1 MTLKNCILLLGLFF
15 MLAAIIYVFNRGF
28 DYSDEGFQLLSYRE
42 NYTAP
47 FEPIKAHVI
56 LKTIPFVPHLID
68 IRDSRIIRIVLLV
81 LGTIF
86 FSLTS
91 FLFLKD
97 QYNIDKKEFLNYFLL
112 CLVSCLCSYGF
123 LAPSLNYNVINL
135 FFLLLT
141 AGSFILGLRFYHAGF
156 LNASYIFS
164 GLSGFLLAFVFFTKF
179 STGILF
185 LPISFFTLI
194 SFGKKIK
201 FCLLSFFLIVL
212 SFIAGLLLLGAFNP
226 DLAFFLKHFQ
236 EIVISFASTTG
247 EDDNVNYISRSIVFF
262 DFVFKVFILVILGSF
277 LAKGVMF
284 LNDFFNRKKKFC
296 SFYLHHALYISLV
309 ILIMVCLY
317 ISFYFNVL
325 SSIFLLIILFSYF
338 FTWKYGWGFWK
349 LSLHKRYAPVIVLFL
364 GLAMAFSIGT
374 NVGFLTHLI
383 QCIIFFIP
391 IVFYLSRLRDPF
403 GVQFVQIFV
412 LFAVVLV
419 YCNLIYKPYRTYPA
433 YQATASLASQRF
445 HYGNIYSD
453 EVILSSEDIQFLREI
468 SDSLLS
474 NGYVKGQPLLVAYS
488 MPGLSYLIGGQN
500 MGGIFWDEKNTIL
513 NLKNLSLQDNISLKS
528 TVIISNRDLGFEII
542 DFLKTRG
549 IFFPVGFKRI
559 PLKNSRFKKKIT
571 IYLPIGD

>member
-1 MTLKNCILLLGLFF
+1 MTVKNCILVLGLLF
-15 MLAAIIYVFNRGF
+15 MLAPIIYVFNRGF
-28 DYSDEGFQLLSYRE
+28 DYSDEGFQLLTYRE
-42 NYTAP
+42 NYAAP

-68 IRDSRIIRIVLLV
+68 IQDSRIIRIVLLV
-81 LGTIF
+81 LGTIY

-91 FLFLKD
+91 FLFLKV
-97 QYNIDKKEFLNYFLL
+97 QYNFEKNERLNYFLL

-141 AGSFILGLRFYHAGF
+141 AGSFTLGLRFYHGGV
-156 LNASYIFS
+156 LNASYVFF
-164 GLSGFLLAFVFFTKF
+164 GLSGLLLAFVFFTKF

-194 SFGKKIK
+194 SFGKKFK

-226 DLAFFLKHFQ
+226 DLAFFLKHFL

-247 EDDNVNYISRSIVFF
+247 EDDNVNYISRGLVFF
-262 DFVFKVFILVILGSF
+262 DFVFKVFMLIILGSF
-277 LAKGVMF
+277 LAKGAMF
-284 LNDFFNRKKKFC
+284 LNDFFHSKNKFRRY
-296 SFYLHHALYISLV
+296 YLHQALDISLV
-309 ILIMVCLY
+309 ILVIACLY
-317 ISFYFNVL
+317 ISYYFNVL
-325 SSIFLLIILFSYF
+325 SSIFPLIILFSYF
-338 FTWKYGWGFWK
+338 FTRNYGWGFWK
-349 LSLHKRYAPVIVLFL
+349 LSLQKRYTPVIVLFL

-391 IVFYLSRLRDPF
+391 IIFYLSRLRHPF
-403 GVQFVQIFV
+403 GIQFVLIFV

-419 YCNLIYKPYRTYPA
+419 YCNLIYRPYRTWPA

-453 EVILSSEDIQFLREI
+453 EVMLASKDIQLLGEI

-500 MGGIFWDEKNTIL
+500 IGGIFWDEKNTTL

-542 DFLKTRG
+542 SFLKTRG
-549 IFFPVGFKRI
+549 IFFPEGFKRI
-559 PLKNSRFKKKIT
+559 PVKNSRFKREIT
-571 IYLPIGD
+571 IYLPVGD